1 MLTRLRLQNFKSWAD
16 TKDVRLAPLTIFF
29 GANSS
34 GKSSINQF
42 LLMLRQTSESPDRQR
57 VFHTGDKK
65 SAVDLGRYP
74 DMVHCHAADAPIG
87 FELEWSLPSEMR
99 LTDVL
104 SDTEFSGASVSFAAD
119 VGLQEGRQDPAVRR
133 MAYRLGDPSSTGL
146 EVGMERQE
154 GANGKYE
161 LTHLRYEPKRN
172 PGKPWALASP
182 TRFYGFPDEVA
193 AKYQNVS
200 IAGDL
205 TLELERQLQRIHYL
219 GPLREYPQRQYTW
232 AGERPEHVGWRG
244 ERVIDA
250 ILAARERR
258 INPGR
263 KKRRYRFEVVIARWL
278 KQMGLIESFEVRP
291 IAEGRRDF
299 EVLVKSTGVTT
310 SANLTDVGFGVSQ
323 VLPVLVECFY
333 ATHGSTIIMEQPEI
347 HLHPSVQAS
356 LADLFIE
363 AVHAWEDGRARG
375 IQLLVESHS
384 EHLLRRLQ
392 RRIAEEVIDR
402 ASVAIYVCR
411 SGASGS
417 RIEPLDVDLYGNIT
431 NWPDS
436 FFGDEVD
443 DLRAMTEAAAKRQA
457 AGQQS

>member
-1 MLTRLRLQNFKSWAD
+1 MLTRLRLRNFKAWVD
-16 TKDVRLAPLTIFF
+16 TGDIRLAPLTIFF

-65 SAVDLGRYP
+65 TAVDLGRYP
-74 DMVHCHAADAPIG
+74 DMVHRHTDEALIG
-87 FELEWSLPSEMR
+87 FEIEWSLPSEMK

-104 SDTEFSGASVSFAAD
+104 SDTEFSGSSVSFAAEA
-119 VGLQEGRQDPAVRR
+119 GLQGGRQDPTVRR
-133 MAYRLGDPSSTGL
+133 MGYRLGDPSSTGL
-146 EVGMERQE
+146 EVGMEQQQ

-161 LTHLRYEPKRN
+161 LTHHRYKPVRN
-172 PGKPWALASP
+172 PGKPWPLPPP

-200 IAGDL
+200 IVRDL
-205 TLELERQLQRIHYL
+205 TLELEKQLQRIYYL

-244 ERVIDA
+244 ERAIDA
-250 ILAARERR
+250 FLAARERR
-258 INPGR
+258 LSPGR
-263 KKRRYRFEVVIARWL
+263 KKRRYPFAVVTARWL
-278 KQMGLIESFEVRP
+278 KQMGLIESFEVKQ
-291 IAEGRRDF
+291 IATGRRDF
-299 EVLVKSTGVTT
+299 EALVKSTGGTA

-363 AVHAWEDGRARG
+363 AVHAWEGGRARG
-375 IQLLVESHS
+375 IQLLIESHS
-384 EHLLRRLQ
+384 EHFLRRLQ
-392 RRIAEEVIDR
+392 RGIAEEAIDR
-402 ASVAIYVCR
+402 DSVAIYVCR
-411 SGASGS
+411 STPSGS
-417 RIEPLDVDLYGNIT
+417 RIDPLDVDLYGNIT
-431 NWPDS
+431 NWPDN
-436 FFGDEVD
+436 FFGDEVE
-443 DLRAMTEAAAKRQA
+443 DLRAMTEAAARRQP
-457 AGQQS
+457 AGQQP